1 MIVDVIVETRTRGD
15 SETFSYLV
23 PDNIKNDVK
32 VGSIVEVPFGSRT
45 LLGVVQKTERGT
57 GSDKKFKLKEIKSVN
72 PLFSLPNQYLIISKW
87 ISEYYFAS
95 LGESAALFLP
105 PKILHPRKKSENLIP
120 KSETNSKLKKLNN
133 DQNKIFESLKK
144 KLISPNPTSPRLRG
158 APTPALIHGVTGSG
172 KTEIYIKL
180 AKEVIKNKKQVVVL
194 VPEIILTP
202 QTILKFTEV
211 FGDQICLMHSKLNTS
226 EKFHCYRDFFSGNK
240 PIIIGPR
247 SALLV
252 PSENIGLIIVDE
264 EQEESYK
271 QEQNPRYN
279 AVDLAEKIAKSEKA
293 LLLLGTA
300 TPRVEI
306 YYKAKEGIYDL
317 YSLKSRYNKL
327 LLPPA
332 QIVNLKDEIK
342 KDNRFVVSERLQE
355 ELAMILKNKKQALL
369 FLNRRGSST
378 FVSCR
383 ECGFVVNCPK
393 CQIPL
398 IHHNIKAGFDMRCH
412 HCDFRS
418 MSPTTCPECQSIK
431 IKFFGAGVEKV
442 ENQLQTL
449 FPKARIARVDADTI
463 RSKKDYDKLF
473 QKIKQKKIDFIL
485 GTQMLA
491 KGHDFPEIDLVG
503 IISAD
508 TGLHMPQFRASEKT
522 FRILTQV
529 SGRSGRT
536 HNVGK
541 TIIQTYWP
549 NSRAIKAAAQ
559 HDFETFYNEEI
570 AVRKKSNYPP
580 FSNIVRVVSEDRDIK
595 KAKSNIVAL
604 EKELMSSGFDFIGP
618 GLAFFQRI
626 RDKWRF
632 HIIIKLPT
640 TSYKL
645 QTTSKTRSNTSKLQ
659 TKLHEIYPKH
669 SSLIWNVD
677 AYDLL

>member
-1 MIVDVIVETRTRGD
+1 MLADVIVETKTRGD

-23 PDNIKNDVK
+23 PKELETNVR
-32 VGSIVEVPFGSRT
+32 VGSIVEVPFGRRT
-45 LLGVVQKTERGT
+45 LLGVVSSLERGS
-57 GSDKKFKLKEIKSVN
+57 GSDKKFKLKNISSINPNFLLPKS
-72 PLFSLPNQYLIISKW
+72 YLAIIKW
-87 ISEYYFAS
+87 ISSHYFTS

-105 PKILHPRKKSENLIP
+105 PKIKHPRDKKQISNDKKQI
-120 KSETNSKLKKLNN
+120 NSKFKTLNKSQK
-133 DQNKIFESLKK
+133 DVFESLKK
-144 KLISPNPTSPRLRG
+144 KLLSPTK
-158 APTPALIHGVTGSG
+158 PALIHGVTGSG
-172 KTEIYIKL
+172 KTEVYIKL

-194 VPEIILTP
+194 VPEIMLTP
-202 QTILKFTEV
+202 QTISKFREV
-211 FGDQICLMHSKLNTS
+211 FPDQICLMHSKLNQS
-226 EKFHCYRDFFSGNK
+226 EKFHCYNDFYNGTK

-252 PSENIGLIIVDE
+252 PSSNIGLIIIDE

-279 AVDLAEKIAKSEKA
+279 AVDLAEKIAKSQNA
-293 LLLLGTA
+293 LLILGTA
-300 TPRVEI
+300 TPRVET
-306 YYKAKEGIYDL
+306 YYKAKNSIYDL
-317 YSLKSRYNKL
+317 YELISRYNKL

-332 QIVNLKDEIK
+332 EIVNLKDEIK
-342 KDNRFVVSERLQE
+342 KDNRFVVSKKLQE
-355 ELAMILKNKKQALL
+355 ELKLVLKNKKQALL

-393 CQIPL
+393 CEIPL
-398 IHHNIKAGFDMRCH
+398 IHHNIRAGFDMRCH

-418 MSPTTCPECQSIK
+418 TSPTKCPKCESIK

-442 ENQLQTL
+442 ETQLQTL

-463 RSKKDYDKLF
+463 RSKKDYDNLF
-473 QKIKQKKIDFIL
+473 NKVRSKKVDFIL

-508 TGLHMPQFRASEKT
+508 TGLHMPQFRATERT
-522 FRILTQV
+522 FRVLTQV

-549 NSRAIKAAAQ
+549 NSKAILAAAQ
-559 HDFETFYNEEI
+559 HDFESFYKEEI
-570 AVRKKSNYPP
+570 IHRKESSYPP
-580 FSNIVRVVSEDRDIK
+580 FSTIVRVVSEDKDIK
-595 KAKSNIVAL
+595 KAKANIVAL
-604 EKELMSSGFDFIGP
+604 EKELESAEFDFIGP

-626 RDKWRF
+626 RDKWRY
-632 HIIIKLPT
+632 HIIIKISNDKSQMT
-640 TSYKL
+640 NKL
-645 QTTSKTRSNTSKLQ
+645 SNSKTR
-659 TKLHEIYPKH
+659 TKLHKIYQNH
-669 SSLIWNVD
+669 RFLTWDVD
-677 AYDLL
+677 AYNLL